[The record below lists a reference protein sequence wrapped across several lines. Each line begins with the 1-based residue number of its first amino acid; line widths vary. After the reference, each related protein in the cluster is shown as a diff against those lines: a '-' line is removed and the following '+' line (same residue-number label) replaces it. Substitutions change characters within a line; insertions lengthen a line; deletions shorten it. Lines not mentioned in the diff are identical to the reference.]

1 VSLTSAQALPI
12 ISQYESS
19 NSNVPNQMGPNGTPL
34 STASGYYQIIN
45 GTWQQFAPQVG
56 VDLNQYPTAM
66 SAPQAVQAQV
76 AGAIYNAQGFSPWSS
91 NTQLMNAVANYG
103 TPSNTT
109 GVTTPMSG
117 STGTS
122 STGTSSTVP
131 SNYKAGTDWA
141 SVLLEMLTRG
151 GVVIA
156 GFGLL
161 MVGLIF
167 LLIQSK
173 TVQTSG
179 KALAEL
185 T

>member
-1 VSLTSAQALPI
+1 VSLTAAQALPI

-66 SAPQAVQAQV
+66 SAPQSVQTQV

-91 NTQLMNAVANYG
+91 NTNLMNAVANYG
-103 TPSNTT
+103 SPSDTT
-109 GVTTPMSG
+109 GVTNPMSG
-117 STGTS
+117 STGTG
-122 STGTSSTVP
+122 STTANTVP
-131 SNYKAGTDWA
+131 SNYTAGTNWA

-151 GVVIA
+151 GVVIV

>member
-1 VSLTSAQALPI
+1 VSLTAAQALPI

-66 SAPQAVQAQV
+66 SAPQSVQAQV
-76 AGAIYNAQGFSPWSS
+76 AGAIYNAQGFNPWSS

-103 TPSNTT
+103 TPSNAT

-117 STGTS
+117 SSGTG
-122 STGTSSTVP
+122 STTANTVP
-131 SNYKAGTDWA
+131 SNYNAGTGWA

-151 GVVIA
+151 GVVIV

-179 KALAEL
+179 KALENFA
-185 T
+185 

>member
-1 VSLTSAQALPI
+1 
-12 ISQYESS
+12 
-19 NSNVPNQMGPNGTPL
+19 MGPNGTPL

-66 SAPQAVQAQV
+66 SAPQSVQTQV

-91 NTQLMNAVANYG
+91 NTNLMNAVANYG
-103 TPSNTT
+103 SPSDTT
-109 GVTTPMSG
+109 GVTNPMSG
-117 STGTS
+117 STGTG
-122 STGTSSTVP
+122 STTANTVP
-131 SNYKAGTDWA
+131 SNYTAGTNWA

-151 GVVIA
+151 GVVIV